1 MTHLAWIIVSGLL
14 MSLISL
20 VGGFTLLL
28 SESNLEK
35 LLLPLVAFAA
45 GSLLSGA
52 FIFMLPGAIKAD
64 INPVTIGILTLA
76 GFTTF
81 FILEQFLHWQHS
93 HRPADKR
100 KEPMTYLILIGD
112 GFHNFLGGMAIGG
125 IFMVDIRLGIASWI
139 AAALH
144 EIPQELGDFAVLING
159 GWSKRSA
166 LIFNLL
172 SGLTFLLGGL
182 SAYVLSS
189 HINTAWLIPF
199 AAGNFI
205 YIGACDLIPKINYQE
220 TENVN
225 YRALSL
231 AAFIAG
237 VSLLVL
243 AMPQ

>member
-1 MTHLAWIIVSGLL
+1 MTPLAWIVISGLL

-28 SESNLEK
+28 TESSLEK
-35 LLLPLVAFAA
+35 ILLPLVAFAA

-52 FIFMLPGAIKAD
+52 FIYMLPAADKANIGAI
-64 INPVTIGILTLA
+64 TIGLLTLV

-81 FILEQFLHWQHS
+81 LVLEQFLHWQHN
-93 HRPADKR
+93 HRPPHKR

-112 GFHNFLGGMAIGG
+112 GLHNFLGGMAISG
-125 IFMVDIRLGIASWI
+125 IFMVDIRLGIASWL

-144 EIPQELGDFAVLING
+144 EIPQELGDFAVLIQG
-159 GWSKRSA
+159 GWTKRSA

-182 SAYVLSS
+182 TAYVLSS
-189 HINTAWLIPF
+189 QINIAWLIPF

-205 YIGACDLIPKINYQE
+205 YIGASDLIPK
-220 TENVN
+220 VN
-225 YRALSL
+225 QQTSSNIKDRAITLL
-231 AAFIAG
+231 AFIAG
-237 VSLLVL
+237 VS
-243 AMPQ
+243 MQEG